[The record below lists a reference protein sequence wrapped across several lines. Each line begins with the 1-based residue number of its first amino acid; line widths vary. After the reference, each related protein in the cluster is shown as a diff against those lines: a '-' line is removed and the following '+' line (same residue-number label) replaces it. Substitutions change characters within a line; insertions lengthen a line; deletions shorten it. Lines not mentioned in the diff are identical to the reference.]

1 MRKLRHK
8 QVKECARGRT
18 ARERRGQ
25 NLRPGALSAKC
36 ALSPAAPR
44 GLLSAGVTVA
54 EGRRKGRDTG
64 GHRGGRGKGG
74 GRWLRRGR
82 RLPKPRGSASSHG
95 TSARRPGPQVRGADT
110 TGEREGVFR
119 VLRSHRVPNKR
130 NHPKMSW
137 VLSESPR
144 SLSKGN
150 LEDRQGGRWPRR
162 SRAVPSRAGWG
173 AAGSGRWRAGPQS
186 PRTGQGDQAAAVG
199 QEGEGRV
206 PSETPEVR
214 GTDASPPLCAHVS
227 GREPCGGY
235 ITSPVCS
242 RVGA

>member
-1 MRKLRHK
+1 MLSTKGLFPHFLQMRKLRHK

-25 NLRPGALSAKC
+25 DLRPGALSAKC

-110 TGEREGVFR
+110 TGEREGKHRGKASSGFFAVIVFQT
-119 VLRSHRVPNKR
+119 S
-130 NHPKMSW
+130 
-137 VLSESPR
+137 
-144 SLSKGN
+144 GIT
-150 LEDRQGGRWPRR
+150 RR
-162 SRAVPSRAGWG
+162 
-173 AAGSGRWRAGPQS
+173 
-186 PRTGQGDQAAAVG
+186 
-199 QEGEGRV
+199 
-206 PSETPEVR
+206 
-214 GTDASPPLCAHVS
+214 
-227 GREPCGGY
+227 
-235 ITSPVCS
+235 
-242 RVGA
+242 